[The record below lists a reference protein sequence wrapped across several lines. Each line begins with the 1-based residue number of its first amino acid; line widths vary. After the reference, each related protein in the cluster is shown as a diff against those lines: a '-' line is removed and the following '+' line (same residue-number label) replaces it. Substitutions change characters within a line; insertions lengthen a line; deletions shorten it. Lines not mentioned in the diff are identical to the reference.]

1 MVNFVTDKNKIIE
14 LWQEAFGDSRGEI
27 LYFTDNLKNGKC
39 IGISEVDELASM
51 LFLVKCNF
59 GSYIY
64 AACTRKKY
72 RGGGYMTQLLDYTK
86 DNESP
91 LCLIPASDSLVDFYY
106 KHGFTEHAHIED
118 ICFDECDGIKEY
130 LLEGYS
136 LTDPQVMIY
145 KEV

>member
-27 LYFTDNLKNGKC
+27 LYFKDNLKNGKC

-72 RGGGYMTQLLDYTK
+72 RGGGYMTQLLDYAK
-86 DNESP
+86 DNESS

-106 KHGFTEHAHIED
+106 KNN
-118 ICFDECDGIKEY
+118 
-130 LLEGYS
+130 
-136 LTDPQVMIY
+136 
-145 KEV
+145 

>member
-72 RGGGYMTQLLDYTK
+72 RGGGYMKVRFVLFLRAIRLLIFIT
-86 DNESP
+86 NAALQSM
-91 LCLIPASDSLVDFYY
+91 LILRIFALTNV
-106 KHGFTEHAHIED
+106 TE
-118 ICFDECDGIKEY
+118 
-130 LLEGYS
+130 
-136 LTDPQVMIY
+136 
-145 KEV
+145 

>member
-64 AACTRKKY
+64 ARIIQNSREIQT
-72 RGGGYMTQLLDYTK
+72 
-86 DNESP
+86 
-91 LCLIPASDSLVDFYY
+91 SL
-106 KHGFTEHAHIED
+106 A
-118 ICFDECDGIKEY
+118 
-130 LLEGYS
+130 
-136 LTDPQVMIY
+136 
-145 KEV
+145 

>member
-72 RGGGYMTQLLDYTK
+72 RGGGYMTQLLITQK
-86 DNESP
+86 IMKVRFV
-91 LCLIPASDSLVDFYY
+91 LFLRAIRLLIFITNAALQSMLILRIFALTNV
-106 KHGFTEHAHIED
+106 TE
-118 ICFDECDGIKEY
+118 
-130 LLEGYS
+130 
-136 LTDPQVMIY
+136 
-145 KEV
+145 

>member
-1 MVNFVTDKNKIIE
+1 MVNTVTDKNKIID
-14 LWQEAFGDSRGEI
+14 LWQEAFGDSREEI

-39 IGISEVDELASM
+39 IGICKDDELASM

-59 GSYIY
+59 GSYVY

-72 RGGGYMTQLLDYTK
+72 RSGGYMTELLDYAK
-86 DNESP
+86 SDESP

-106 KHGFTEHAHIED
+106 KRGFTQRARIED
-118 ICFDECDGIKEY
+118 ICFDECDKIKEY

-136 LTDPQVMIY
+136 LTDPQAMIC